1 MKKTLFTLAALLC
14 CMLTA
19 QAQLLYRISGNGLT
33 DASYILGTC
42 HTADISFVDSIP
54 GLRRA
59 MDDAQ
64 QVYGETSKD
73 AQSEP
78 TDEDMDK
85 YMLLPQ
91 GVQIDSLLSAD
102 EMKRLT
108 AFMTDSCKIDSA
120 NVGIFFD
127 VKPFPLALY
136 LALRCDGFKETLK
149 SNDGVTFDEY
159 FQKEA
164 LRQGKEIGGLESKNS
179 QFKLFCNS
187 FSLKRQKELLMC
199 MVDNHKRPGAEG
211 SGVETYYS
219 QNLDAIWKELNDN
232 TDVDCGYTSEEQ
244 MRLLS
249 TRNLAWMKNIPSL
262 MSRKPTLFVVGAL
275 HLPGPNGVLDLLSK
289 AGYTVEAVTK

>member
-102 EMKRLT
+102 EMQRLT

>member
-1 MKKTLFTLAALLC
+1 MKKILMTLAAFLC
-14 CMLTA
+14 CTMA
-19 QAQLLYRISGNGLT
+19 IHAQLLYRISGNRLT
-33 DASYILGTC
+33 EPSYILGTC
-42 HTADISFVDSIP
+42 HTADVSFVDSIP
-54 GLRRA
+54 GLRKTMKA
-59 MDDAQ
+59 TK
-64 QVYGETSKD
+64 QVYGETDMNAK
-73 AQSEP
+73 SEP
-78 TDEDMDK
+78 TTEELDK
-85 YMLLPQ
+85 FILLPK
-91 GVQIDSLLSAD
+91 GMTLDSLLSAD
-102 EMKRLT
+102 DIKRLT
-108 AFMTDSCKIDSA
+108 AFMIDSCKIDSA
-120 NVGIFFD
+120 NVGFFFD

-136 LALRCDGFKETLK
+136 LALKCDGFKETLK
-149 SNDGVTFDEY
+149 SNDGVMFDEY

-164 LRQGKEIGGLESKNS
+164 LRQGKEIGGLETKNS

-249 TRNLAWMKNIPSL
+249 TRNLAWMKNIPTL

-275 HLPGPNGVLDLLSK
+275 HLPGPNGVLDLLRK
-289 AGYTVEAVTK
+289 AGYTVEAVKE

>member
-120 NVGIFFD
+120 NVGLFFD

>member
-91 GVQIDSLLSAD
+91 GVLIDSLLSAD

-211 SGVETYYS
+211 SGVDTYYS

-262 MSRKPTLFVVGAL
+262 MSRKSTLFVVGAL

>member
-91 GVQIDSLLSAD
+91 GVLIDSLLSAD

-199 MVDNHKRPGAEG
+199 MVDNHKRPEAEG

>member
-91 GVQIDSLLSAD
+91 GVLIDSLLSAD

-211 SGVETYYS
+211 SGVDTYYS

>member
-73 AQSEP
+73 AQSGP
-78 TDEDMDK
+78 TDEEMDK

-91 GVQIDSLLSAD
+91 GVLIDSLLSAD

-120 NVGIFFD
+120 NVGFFFD

-136 LALRCDGFKETLK
+136 LALKCDGFKETLK

-219 QNLDAIWKELNDN
+219 QNMDAIWKELNDN

-249 TRNLAWMKNIPSL
+249 TRNLAWMKKIPSV
-262 MSRKPTLFVVGAL
+262 MSRKSTLFVVGAL
-275 HLPGPNGVLDLLSK
+275 HLPGPNGVLDLLRQ

>member
-91 GVQIDSLLSAD
+91 GVLIDSLLSAD

>member
-1 MKKTLFTLAALLC
+1 MKKTLFTLAVLLC

-91 GVQIDSLLSAD
+91 GVLIDSLLSAD

-199 MVDNHKRPGAEG
+199 MVDNHKRPEAEG

>member
-64 QVYGETSKD
+64 QVYGETLKD

-91 GVQIDSLLSAD
+91 GVLIDSLLSAD

-262 MSRKPTLFVVGAL
+262 MSRKSTLFVVGAL